1 MVCLK
6 CGRKAEAQQVFCSS
20 CLETMEKHPVRPGT
34 AVHLPSRKT
43 QPPSKKA
50 SHKKR
55 ALSPEDQ
62 IQHLRKALRR
72 MYLCVTVLL
81 IVLGMATALLIH
93 EIQIRDLPVIGQN
106 YTIDTTRQPD

>member
-6 CGRKAEAQQVFCSS
+6 CGRKAEAQQVFCQS

-34 AVHLPSRKT
+34 AVHLPTRKPQT
-43 QPPSKKA
+43 APKKA
-50 SHKKR
+50 AHKKK

-62 IQHLRKALRR
+62 IYHLRRALRR
-72 MYLCVTVLL
+72 MYLCVTVLIL
-81 IVLGMATALLIH
+81 VLGMATALLIH
-93 EIQIRDLPVIGQN
+93 EIQARDLPVIGQN

>member
-6 CGRKAEAQQVFCSS
+6 CGRDAKAQQVFCNS
-20 CLETMEKHPVRPGT
+20 CLEIMEKYPVRPGT
-34 AVHLPSRKT
+34 AVHLPARKAQAAT
-43 QPPSKKA
+43 KKA

-55 ALSPEDQ
+55 TLSPEDQ
-62 IQHLRKALRR
+62 IAHLRKALRR
-72 MYLCVTVLL
+72 MYLCVTVLI

-93 EIQIRDLPVIGQN
+93 EIQLRDLPVIGQN